1 MPRQKLIATA
11 PMTYRTR
18 RLQAGDPF
26 EVKDRYEATIWTR
39 VRKTARLDYDVPVA
53 PLPGHAAPPAPEPEP
68 DLDALRAEAEAAG
81 VRVDKRWGEARLRQ
95 EIASAPR
102 QKPPEPQPQPAMVGP
117 QAVPAMTLGDS
128 VRGASSDNVPSAVNV
143 GSTAHPV
150 YRRPEDC

>member
-26 EVKDRYEATIWTR
+26 EVKDRYEATIWTQ

-53 PLPGHAAPPAPEPEP
+53 PLPSPPAPQPT
-68 DLDALRAEAEAAG
+68 DDGLDALRAEAEAVG

-102 QKPPEPQPQPAMVGP
+102 QKPPEPQ
-117 QAVPAMTLGDS
+117 AVPAMTLGDS
-128 VRGASSDNVPSAVNV
+128 VRGASSDSVSSTVNI